1 MTRFARALIVFG
13 SLGTAAA
20 CYAAT
25 VGEKPPPQTGATEVQ
40 PAAPPSRPAVAPT
53 GFPVLIIPGAILIGV
68 AAAAAT
74 DDNSAEFPASGTT
87 GSTGT
92 R

>member
-1 MTRFARALIVFG
+1 
-13 SLGTAAA
+13 
-20 CYAAT
+20 
-25 VGEKPPPQTGATEVQ
+25 
-40 PAAPPSRPAVAPT
+40 VAPT